1 MTEVSAQPAFET
13 HLPSGRGF
21 TWEDL
26 QSIPDEDH
34 WRYEL
39 VDGSLLVSPSPN
51 KFHQLCVFNVGVL
64 LDRNCPPHLQ
74 VLTAPFDFT
83 PQIGVVLQPD
93 VLMMDWERSDFNRT
107 YVAPLLVVEVL
118 SPGTRTTDRVLKR
131 AVYAEHGVPSYWIMD
146 VTDPARPSL
155 LALELVDRDYE
166 VVADVHGEG
175 TATLE
180 RPFPV
185 TVVPA
190 RLVDRRR

>member
-51 KFHQLCVFNVGVL
+51 KFHQLCVYNVGVL
-64 LDRNCPPHLQ
+64 LGLTCPPHLQ
-74 VLTAPFDFT
+74 VLPAPFDFT
-83 PQIGVVLQPD
+83 PLTGVVLQPD
-93 VLMMDWERSDFNRT
+93 VLVLDWERSEVNRT
-107 YVAPLLVVEVL
+107 HVAPLLVVEVL
-118 SPGTRTTDRVLKR
+118 SPGTRTKDRVLKR
-131 AVYAEHGVPSYWIMD
+131 AVYAEHGVPSYWII
-146 VTDPARPSL
+146 DPSVPSL
-155 LALELVDRDYE
+155 LALELVGDVYKQVAE
-166 VVADVHGEG
+166 VRGED
-175 TATLE
+175 TATLAQ
-180 RPFPV
+180 PFPV

-190 RLVDRRR
+190 RLVDRSR

>member
-1 MTEVSAQPAFET
+1 MAKVGAPPTFNTE
-13 HLPSGRGF
+13 LPLWRGL
-21 TWEDL
+21 TWKDL
-26 QSIPDEDH
+26 EAIPDEEY

-39 VDGSLLVSPSPN
+39 VDGSLLVSTSRDRI
-51 KFHQLCVFNVGVL
+51 HQVCVANLGIL
-64 LDRNCPPHLQ
+64 LDGARPNELELLMMPFPF
-74 VLTAPFDFT
+74 APRPGF
-83 PQIGVVLQPD
+83 VLQPD
-93 VLMMDWERSDFNRT
+93 LQVLDPNRSEDNRT
-107 YVAPLLVVEVL
+107 IAAPLLVVEVM
-118 SPGTRTTDRVLKR
+118 SPATRMRDRVLKR

-155 LALELVDRDYE
+155 LVLELVDGDYE

-190 RLVDRRR
+190 RLVDRNR